1 METTNL
7 QTRKIPL
14 GRRLK
19 LGLNHFFYSL
29 RHMRFSMVLILLV
42 LTAVAL
48 VSLLP
53 IVYVICNAFKPMEE
67 LFMYPPRFF
76 GRNPTTQNL
85 TDFMYATDVSTVPF
99 SRYLFNSIVV
109 TLTDTVLIIVSS
121 LCCAYAFSKLKFP
134 GQKGLFQMITIALMF
149 SPEAVV
155 ITRYLIVNKLGINDT
170 FWAHIL
176 PHLALPMGVFL
187 IKQFMD
193 QVPNSLCEAA
203 KIDGASEIRI
213 LRSIITPA
221 VLPAVGAVLI
231 IAFQNVWGD
240 MSTSTLYTVSES
252 MKTLP
257 YFVNSLNSGQTAT
270 SVARKGATAA
280 AGLLMLL
287 PNFIIFAVLQKSMIE
302 TMVTSGIK

>member
-1 METTNL
+1 M
-7 QTRKIPL
+7 
-14 GRRLK
+14 RL
-19 LGLNHFFYSL
+19 ST
-29 RHMRFSMVLILLV
+29 LIILTLL
-42 LTAVAL
+42 TGVAL

-53 IVYVICNAFKPMEE
+53 IVYVICNAFKPLEE
-67 LFMYPPRFF
+67 LFIYPPQFF
-76 GRNPTTQNL
+76 VKNPTMQNFW
-85 TDFMYATDVSTVPF
+85 DFIYATDVSTVPF
-99 SRYLFNSIVV
+99 TRYLFNSVVV
-109 TLTDTVLIIVSS
+109 TVAATALIIVVS

-134 GQKGLFQMITIALMF
+134 GSGGLFKMITVALMF

-155 ITRYLIVNKLGINDT
+155 ITRYLIVSELHIIDT

-203 KIDGASEIRI
+203 KIDGANEIRI
-213 LRSIITPA
+213 LLSIITPA

-240 MSTSTLYTVSES
+240 MTTSTLYTTSES

-257 YFVNSLNSGQTAT
+257 YFVNSLTSGLTAT

-287 PNFIIFAVLQKSMIE
+287 PNFIIFAVLQKSMIA

>member
-1 METTNL
+1 MYAKL
-7 QTRKIPL
+7 SLGRKI
-14 GRRLK
+14 K
-19 LGLNHFFYSL
+19 IKINHLFYSI
-29 RHMRFSMVLILLV
+29 RHTRLSTIIILSL
-42 LTAVAL
+42 LTGVAL

-53 IVYVICNAFKPMEE
+53 IVYVICNAFKPLEE
-67 LFMYPPRFF
+67 LFVYPPQFF
-76 GRNPTTQNL
+76 VKNPTMQNFW
-85 TDFMYATDVSTVPF
+85 DFIYATDVSTVPF
-99 SRYLFNSIVV
+99 TRYLFNSVVV
-109 TLTDTVLIIVSS
+109 TITATALIIVVS

-134 GQKGLFQMITIALMF
+134 GQNGLFKMITVALMF

-155 ITRYLIVNKLGINDT
+155 ITRYLIVSELNIIDT

-203 KIDGASEIRI
+203 KIDGANEIRI
-213 LRSIITPA
+213 LLSIITPA

-240 MSTSTLYTVSES
+240 MTTSTLYTTSES

-257 YFVNSLNSGQTAT
+257 YFVNSLTSGLTAT

-287 PNFIIFAVLQKSMIE
+287 PNFIIFAVLQKSMIA

>member
-1 METTNL
+1 MMQAKL
-7 QTRKIPL
+7 SLGRKIKI
-14 GRRLK
+14 R
-19 LGLNHFFYSL
+19 LNHILYGI
-29 RHMRFSMVLILLV
+29 RHTRLSTIIILAL
-42 LTAVAL
+42 LTSVAL

-53 IVYVICNAFKPMEE
+53 IVYVICNAFKPLEE
-67 LFMYPPRFF
+67 LFVYPPQFF
-76 GRNPTTQNL
+76 VRNPTMQNFW
-85 TDFMYATDVSTVPF
+85 DFIYATDVSTVPF
-99 SRYLFNSIVV
+99 TRYLFNSVTV
-109 TLTDTVLIIVSS
+109 TLTTTALIILVS

-134 GQKGLFQMITIALMF
+134 GQNGLFKLITMALMF

-155 ITRYLIVNKLGINDT
+155 ITRYLIVSNLHIIDT
-170 FWAHIL
+170 FWAHVL

-203 KIDGASEIRI
+203 KIDGANEIRI
-213 LRSIITPA
+213 LWSIITPA

-240 MSTSTLYTVSES
+240 MTTSTLYTTSES

-257 YFVNSLNSGQTAT
+257 YFVNSLTSGLTAT

-287 PNFIIFAVLQKSMIE
+287 PNFIIFAVLQKSMIA

>member
-1 METTNL
+1 MYAKL
-7 QTRKIPL
+7 SLGRKI
-14 GRRLK
+14 K
-19 LGLNHFFYSL
+19 IKINHLFYSI
-29 RHMRFSMVLILLV
+29 RHTRLSTIIILSL
-42 LTAVAL
+42 LTGVAL

-53 IVYVICNAFKPMEE
+53 IVYVICNAFKPLEE
-67 LFMYPPRFF
+67 LFIYPPQFF
-76 GRNPTTQNL
+76 VKNPTMQNFW
-85 TDFMYATDVSTVPF
+85 DFIYATDVSTVPF
-99 SRYLFNSIVV
+99 TRYLFNSVVV
-109 TLTDTVLIIVSS
+109 TVTATALIIVVS

-134 GQKGLFQMITIALMF
+134 GSGGLFKMITVALMF

-155 ITRYLIVNKLGINDT
+155 ITRYLIVSELRIIDT

-203 KIDGASEIRI
+203 KIDGANEIRI
-213 LRSIITPA
+213 LLSIITPA

-240 MSTSTLYTVSES
+240 MTTSTLYTTSES

-257 YFVNSLNSGQTAT
+257 YFVNSLTSGLTAT

-287 PNFIIFAVLQKSMIE
+287 PNFIIFAVLQKSMIA

>member
-1 METTNL
+1 MMAQARL
-7 QTRKIPL
+7 SL
-14 GRRLK
+14 GRKVKIRV
-19 LGLNHFFYSL
+19 NHILYGI
-29 RHMRFSMVLILLV
+29 RHMRLSTIIILML
-42 LTAVAL
+42 LTGVAL

-53 IVYVICNAFKPMEE
+53 IVYVICNAFKPLEE
-67 LFMYPPRFF
+67 LFVYPPTFF
-76 GRNPTTQNL
+76 VKNPTMQNFW
-85 TDFMYATDVSTVPF
+85 DFIYATDVSTVPF
-99 SRYLFNSIVV
+99 TRYLFNSVFV
-109 TLTDTVLIIVSS
+109 TVTTTGLIILVS
-121 LCCAYAFSKLKFP
+121 LCCAYAFSKMKFP
-134 GQKGLFQMITIALMF
+134 GQNGLFKMITVALMF

-155 ITRYLIVNKLGINDT
+155 ITRYLIVSGLGLIDSY
-170 FWAHIL
+170 WAHIL

-203 KIDGASEIRI
+203 KIDGASELRI
-213 LRSIITPA
+213 LWSIITPA

-231 IAFQNVWGD
+231 IAFQTVWGD
-240 MSTSTLYTVSES
+240 MTTSTLYMTNES

-257 YFVNSLNSGQTAT
+257 YFVESLTSGLTAT

-287 PNFIIFAVLQKSMIE
+287 PNFIIFAVLQKSMIA

>member
-1 METTNL
+1 MQNNL

-14 GRRLK
+14 RRKIRLAY
-19 LGLNHFFYSL
+19 HHTIYSL
-29 RHMRFSMVLILLV
+29 RHMRFSTVVILFL

-53 IVYVICNAFKPMEE
+53 IVYVICNAFKPLEE
-67 LFMYPPRFF
+67 LFVYPPQFF
-76 GRNPTTQNL
+76 VRNPTTQNF

-99 SRYLFNSIVV
+99 SRYLFNSIIV
-109 TLTDTVLIIVSS
+109 TLVTTALTIVFS

-134 GQKGLFQMITIALMF
+134 GRKGLFSMITIALMF

-155 ITRYLIVNKLGINDT
+155 ITRYLIVNGLNIIDT

-193 QVPNSLCEAA
+193 QVPDSLCEAA
-203 KIDGASEIRI
+203 KIDGANELRI
-213 LRSIITPA
+213 LWSIITPA

-240 MSTSTLYTVSES
+240 MTTSTLYTVSES

-257 YFVNSLNSGQTAT
+257 YFISSLTSGLTAA

>member
-1 METTNL
+1 MAQARL
-7 QTRKIPL
+7 SL
-14 GRRLK
+14 GRKVKIRV
-19 LGLNHFFYSL
+19 NHILYGI
-29 RHMRFSMVLILLV
+29 RHMRLSTIIILML
-42 LTAVAL
+42 LTGVAL

-53 IVYVICNAFKPMEE
+53 IVYVICNAFKPLEE
-67 LFMYPPRFF
+67 LFVYPPTFF
-76 GRNPTTQNL
+76 VKNPTMQNFW
-85 TDFMYATDVSTVPF
+85 DFIYATDVSTVPF
-99 SRYLFNSIVV
+99 TRYLFNSVFV
-109 TLTDTVLIIVSS
+109 TVTTTGLIILVS
-121 LCCAYAFSKLKFP
+121 LCCAYAFSKMKFP
-134 GQKGLFQMITIALMF
+134 GQNGLFKMITVALMF

-155 ITRYLIVNKLGINDT
+155 ITRYLIVSGLGLIDSY
-170 FWAHIL
+170 WAHIL

-203 KIDGASEIRI
+203 KIDGASELRI
-213 LRSIITPA
+213 LWSIITPA

-231 IAFQNVWGD
+231 IAFQTVWGD
-240 MSTSTLYTVSES
+240 MTTSTLYMTNES

-257 YFVNSLNSGQTAT
+257 YFVESLTSGLTAT

-287 PNFIIFAVLQKSMIE
+287 PNFIIFAVLQKSMIA

>member
-1 METTNL
+1 MQAKL
-7 QTRKIPL
+7 SLGRKIKI
-14 GRRLK
+14 R
-19 LGLNHFFYSL
+19 LNHILYGI
-29 RHMRFSMVLILLV
+29 RHTRLSTLIILALL
-42 LTAVAL
+42 TSVAL

-53 IVYVICNAFKPMEE
+53 IVYVICNAFKPLEE
-67 LFMYPPRFF
+67 LFVYPPQFF
-76 GRNPTTQNL
+76 VRNPTMQNFW
-85 TDFMYATDVSTVPF
+85 DFIYATDVSTVPF
-99 SRYLFNSIVV
+99 TRYLFNSVTV
-109 TLTDTVLIIVSS
+109 TLTTTALIILVS

-134 GQKGLFQMITIALMF
+134 GQNGLFKLITVALMF

-155 ITRYLIVNKLGINDT
+155 ITRYLIVSNLHIIDT
-170 FWAHIL
+170 FWAHVL

-203 KIDGASEIRI
+203 KIDGANEIRI
-213 LRSIITPA
+213 LWSIITPA

-240 MSTSTLYTVSES
+240 MTTSTLYTTSES

-257 YFVNSLNSGQTAT
+257 YFVNSLTSGLTAT

-287 PNFIIFAVLQKSMIE
+287 PNFIIFAVLQKSMIA

>member
-1 METTNL
+1 MYAKL
-7 QTRKIPL
+7 SLGRKI
-14 GRRLK
+14 RIRI
-19 LGLNHFFYSL
+19 NHLFYSI
-29 RHMRFSMVLILLV
+29 RHTRLSTIIILTL

-53 IVYVICNAFKPMEE
+53 IVYVICNAFKPLEE
-67 LFMYPPRFF
+67 LFVYPPTFF
-76 GRNPTTQNL
+76 VRNPTMQNFY
-85 TDFMYATDVSTVPF
+85 DFIYATDVSTVPF
-99 SRYLFNSIVV
+99 TRYLFNSVVV
-109 TLTDTVLIIVSS
+109 TITATALIILVS
-121 LCCAYAFSKLKFP
+121 LCCSYAFSKLKFP
-134 GQKGLFQMITIALMF
+134 GSAGLFKMITVALMF

-155 ITRYLIVNKLGINDT
+155 ITRYLIVSGIGITDT

-203 KIDGASEIRI
+203 KIDGANEIRI
-213 LRSIITPA
+213 LWSIITPA

-240 MSTSTLYTVSES
+240 MTTSTLYTTSES

-257 YFVNSLNSGQTAT
+257 YFVNSLTSGLTAT

-287 PNFIIFAVLQKSMIE
+287 PNFIIFAVLQKSMIA

>member
-1 METTNL
+1 MYAKLTLGQKIKIRINHL
-7 QTRKIPL
+7 FYNIRHTRLSTII
-14 GRRLK
+14 
-19 LGLNHFFYSL
+19 
-29 RHMRFSMVLILLV
+29 ILTL

-53 IVYVICNAFKPMEE
+53 IVYVICNAFKPLEE
-67 LFMYPPRFF
+67 LFVYPPQFF
-76 GRNPTTQNL
+76 VKNPTMQNFW
-85 TDFMYATDVSTVPF
+85 DFIYATDVSTVPF
-99 SRYLFNSIVV
+99 TRYLFNSVVV
-109 TLTDTVLIIVSS
+109 TLVTTALIILVS

-134 GQKGLFQMITIALMF
+134 GSAGLFKMITVALMF

-155 ITRYLIVNKLGINDT
+155 ITRYLIVSGMGIVDT

-203 KIDGASEIRI
+203 KIDGAHEIRI
-213 LRSIITPA
+213 LWSIITPA

-240 MSTSTLYTVSES
+240 MTTSTLYTTSES

-257 YFVNSLNSGQTAT
+257 YFVNSLTSGLTAT

-287 PNFIIFAVLQKSMIE
+287 PNFIIFAVLQKSMIA

>member
-1 METTNL
+1 MQTL
-7 QTRKIPL
+7 QTRKIPF
-14 GRRLK
+14 RRKLR
-19 LGLNHFFYSL
+19 LGLNHFVYSL
-29 RHMRFSMVLILLV
+29 RHARLSTIVILILLT
-42 LTAVAL
+42 LVAL

-53 IVYVICNAFKPMEE
+53 IVYVICNAFKPLEE
-67 LFMYPPRFF
+67 LFVYPPQFF
-76 GRNPTTQNL
+76 VRNPTMQNF

-99 SRYLFNSIVV
+99 SRYLFNSVTV
-109 TLTDTVLIIVSS
+109 TLVTTALTIVFS

-155 ITRYLIVNKLGINDT
+155 ITRYLIVNSLNIIDT

-193 QVPNSLCEAA
+193 QVPDSLCEAA
-203 KIDGASEIRI
+203 KIDGANEIRI
-213 LRSIITPA
+213 LWSIITPA

-240 MSTSTLYTVSES
+240 MTTSTLYTVSES

-257 YFVNSLNSGQTAT
+257 YFVSSLTSGLTAS

>member
-1 METTNL
+1 MYAKL
-7 QTRKIPL
+7 SLGRKIKIRINHIL
-14 GRRLK
+14 YGIRHTRLSTVVI
-19 LGLNHFFYSL
+19 LSL
-29 RHMRFSMVLILLV
+29 
-42 LTAVAL
+42 LTGVAL

-53 IVYVICNAFKPMEE
+53 IVYVICNAFKPLEE
-67 LFMYPPRFF
+67 LFIYPPQFF
-76 GRNPTTQNL
+76 VKNPTMQNFW
-85 TDFMYATDVSTVPF
+85 DFIYATDVSTVPF
-99 SRYLFNSIVV
+99 TRYLFNSVVV
-109 TLTDTVLIIVSS
+109 TITTTALIIVVS

-134 GQKGLFQMITIALMF
+134 GQNGLFKMITVALMF

-155 ITRYLIVNKLGINDT
+155 ITRYLIVSGMGIIDT

-203 KIDGASEIRI
+203 KIDGAHEIRI
-213 LRSIITPA
+213 LWNIITPA

-240 MSTSTLYTVSES
+240 MTTSTLYTTSES

-257 YFVNSLNSGQTAT
+257 YFVNSLTSGLTAT

-287 PNFIIFAVLQKSMIE
+287 PNFIIFAVLQKSMIA

>member
-1 METTNL
+1 MYAKL
-7 QTRKIPL
+7 SLGQKIKI
-14 GRRLK
+14 RI
-19 LGLNHFFYSL
+19 NHLFYSI
-29 RHMRFSMVLILLV
+29 RHTRLSTIIILSL
-42 LTAVAL
+42 LTGVAL

-53 IVYVICNAFKPMEE
+53 IVYVICNAFKPLEE
-67 LFMYPPRFF
+67 LFIYPPQFF
-76 GRNPTTQNL
+76 VKNPTMQNFW
-85 TDFMYATDVSTVPF
+85 DFIYATDVSTVPF
-99 SRYLFNSIVV
+99 TRYLFNSVVV
-109 TLTDTVLIIVSS
+109 TITTTALIIVVS

-134 GQKGLFQMITIALMF
+134 GSSGLFKMITVALMF

-155 ITRYLIVNKLGINDT
+155 ITRYLIVSGMGIIDT

-203 KIDGASEIRI
+203 KIDGANELRI
-213 LRSIITPA
+213 LWSIITPA

-240 MSTSTLYTVSES
+240 MTTSTLYTTSES

-257 YFVNSLNSGQTAT
+257 YFVNSLTSGLTAT

-287 PNFIIFAVLQKSMIE
+287 PNFIIFAVLQKSMIA